1 MVPSHLKSR
10 LEKMGLWES
19 LVKVF
24 DTILGA
30 KNIWRLNQYRRS
42 RFLKSACH
50 TEPLVQ
56 RTELEDFLNSIRPVG
71 TNIDLVR
78 IGAPGDGGYL
88 VPNLLHEIDFAFSPG
103 VADTATFEA
112 GLIDLGIPCFLAD
125 YSVEVSPIFG
135 QNVDFEKKFVGRFD
149 NEIYMTVDSW
159 IKSKNVV
166 SNNLL
171 LQMDIEGAEWD
182 VLESISRKNLLM
194 FKVLV
199 VEFHNL
205 HMLFFKFSF
214 ERIRNVFETILKDY
228 YVLHFHPNN
237 NDGLQEFQGIH
248 IPPTAEITF
257 LRKDSCQVESSEGGF
272 THPLDSQNSNWKP
285 PVFVESTFGFRTGSV
300 DDA

>member
-1 MVPSHLKSR
+1 
-10 LEKMGLWES
+10 
-19 LVKVF
+19 
-24 DTILGA
+24 
-30 KNIWRLNQYRRS
+30 
-42 RFLKSACH
+42 
-50 TEPLVQ
+50 
-56 RTELEDFLNSIRPVG
+56 
-71 TNIDLVR
+71 
-78 IGAPGDGGYL
+78 
-88 VPNLLHEIDFAFSPG
+88 
-103 VADTATFEA
+103 
-112 GLIDLGIPCFLAD
+112 
-125 YSVEVSPIFG
+125 
-135 QNVDFEKKFVGRFD
+135 
-149 NEIYMTVDSW
+149 
-159 IKSKNVV
+159 
-166 SNNLL
+166 
-171 LQMDIEGAEWD
+171 MDIEGAEWD